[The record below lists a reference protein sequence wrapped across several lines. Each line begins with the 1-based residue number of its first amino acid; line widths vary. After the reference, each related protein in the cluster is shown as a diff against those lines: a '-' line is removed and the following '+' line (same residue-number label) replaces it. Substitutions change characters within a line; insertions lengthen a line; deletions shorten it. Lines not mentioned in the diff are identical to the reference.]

1 MIEILLAIAIMGTV
15 LASLFALI
23 GFALINTSLIKQAI
37 QANALAQEE
46 MEAVRNFRDQTLW
59 RTDGLGTL
67 NVGAVYHLEIADG
80 LSKKWRL
87 VSGEKTTGVFT
98 QKIIFETVYR
108 DADGNIAV
116 AGAEDLDTKK
126 IIASVLW
133 QERERINQVELIT
146 YLTNWRQ

>member
-1 MIEILLAIAIMGTV
+1 MIEILLAIAIIGTV
-15 LASLFALI
+15 LASLLSLI
-23 GFALINTSLIKQAI
+23 GFALINTSLIKQVI

-59 RTDGLGTL
+59 QTDGLGIL
-67 NVGAVYHLEIADG
+67 NVGAVYHLEITDG
-80 LSKKWRL
+80 LSKKWSL

-108 DADGNIAV
+108 DANGNIAV
-116 AGAEDLDTKK
+116 AGAEDLDSKK

-133 QERERINQVELIT
+133 QERGRTHDIELVN
-146 YLTNWRQ
+146 YLTNWK